1 MACRIVNLHSQ
12 PLRIDLRDQ
21 ESLLL
26 APNERSR
33 VLYEELLYDNH
44 HITEWEQAGWL
55 RRIQASM
62 SELREEAAQ
71 SSAAASDKR
80 AGKSKPPRESA
91 SDTDPASSK
100 ATGEKN
106 PTSKTVKK

>member
-33 VLYEELLYDNH
+33 VVHEELLYDNH

-55 RRIQASM
+55 RRIPARM
-62 SELREEAAQ
+62 SELREEVAR
-71 SSAAASDKR
+71 SSVAASDKR
-80 AGKSKPPRESA
+80 AGKSKPLREELPDA
-91 SDTDPASSK
+91 AAALSK
-100 ATGEKN
+100 AADKKH
-106 PTSKTVKK
+106 PTSKSDKK